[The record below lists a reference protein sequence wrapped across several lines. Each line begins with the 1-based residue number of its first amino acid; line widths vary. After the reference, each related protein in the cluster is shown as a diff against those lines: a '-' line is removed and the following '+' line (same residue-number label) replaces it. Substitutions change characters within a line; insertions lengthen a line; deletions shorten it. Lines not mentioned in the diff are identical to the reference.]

1 VHRKVANALIVASS
15 FSALSL
21 GLVSAN
27 AQATP
32 ETPDQ
37 PPAQSHAQTFTSFS
51 ELRAEVL
58 NLIGATSKRLWLTT
72 DYLTDGEIVTA
83 LYVAQYR
90 KIDVRVLLG
99 RAKASS
105 YMSRLSY
112 LKNQN
117 IQVFLRPDGFKPQTA
132 TTILSDDKLIEIDGE
147 LDFMSK
153 YKRFNLTLAEP
164 TSAQAYATAF
174 GTAAAQQIPANQ
186 RAMPLVGRQRTS
198 WPSAADSPA
207 AATPPVKSR
216 LPAAEP
222 HSDSSDEQA
231 AYIYNR
237 KPMPRPDGV
246 ATKLPKDLKW
256 RQKAPRMPNP
266 PPPAEPRATELEP
279 LTPNYFGS
287 HDSRSPQGSQNTNLP
302 TVVKPLIGPEGTK
315 TLDGDSEKSAPPLME
330 DTVQGGD

>member
-1 VHRKVANALIVASS
+1 MRRKVANALITASS
-15 FSALSL
+15 FTALSL
-21 GLVSAN
+21 GLFSAN
-27 AQATP
+27 APAAP
-32 ETPDQ
+32 ETQGQ
-37 PPAQSHAQTFTSFS
+37 PQTHTQTFTSFS

-58 NLIGATSKRLWLTT
+58 NVIGATSKRLWLTT

-153 YKRFNLTLAEP
+153 YKKFNLTLAEP
-164 TSAQAYATAF
+164 TVAQAYATAF

-186 RAMPLVGRQRTS
+186 RALPLVGRQRTP
-198 WPSAADSPA
+198 WPSADTPA
-207 AATPPVKSR
+207 AATTPVKSR
-216 LPAAEP
+216 LPAPEP
-222 HSDSSDEQA
+222 RLDSSDEQA

-246 ATKLPKDLKW
+246 ATKLPKELKW
-256 RQKAPRMPNP
+256 HQKPPRTQNP
-266 PPPAEPRATELEP
+266 PPVEPRTTELEP

-287 HDSRSPQGSQNTNLP
+287 HDSRSPQGAQHTNLP
-302 TVVKPLIGPEGTK
+302 TGVKPLVGSEGSK
-315 TLDGDSEKSAPPLME
+315 TPDGDSEKSAPPLLE

>member
-1 VHRKVANALIVASS
+1 
-15 FSALSL
+15 
-21 GLVSAN
+21 
-27 AQATP
+27 
-32 ETPDQ
+32 
-37 PPAQSHAQTFTSFS
+37 
-51 ELRAEVL
+51 
-58 NLIGATSKRLWLTT
+58 LTT

-117 IQVFLRPDGFKPQTA
+117 IQVYLRPDGFKPQTA

-153 YKRFNLTLAEP
+153 YKKFNLTLAEP
-164 TSAQAYATAF
+164 ASAQAYATAF

-186 RAMPLVGRQRTS
+186 RALPLVGRQRTP
-198 WPSAADSPA
+198 WPSADSSA
-207 AATPPVKSR
+207 APTTPVRSR
-216 LPAAEP
+216 LPAPEP
-222 HSDSSDEQA
+222 HIDSSDEQA

-246 ATKLPKDLKW
+246 ATKLPKELKW
-256 RQKAPRMPNP
+256 HQKPTSAPNP
-266 PPPAEPRATELEP
+266 PPPEPRATELEP
-279 LTPNYFGS
+279 LTPNYFGTQ
-287 HDSRSPQGSQNTNLP
+287 DSRSSQGSQNTNLP
-302 TVVKPLIGPEGTK
+302 TVVKPLVGPDGNK
-315 TLDGDSEKSAPPLME
+315 TLDGDSEKSTPPLME

>member
-1 VHRKVANALIVASS
+1 VRRKVANALIVASS

-32 ETPDQ
+32 ETPNQ
-37 PPAQSHAQTFTSFS
+37 PPAQTHTQTFTSFS

-153 YKRFNLTLAEP
+153 YKKFNLTLAEP

-186 RAMPLVGRQRTS
+186 RALPLVGRQRTP
-198 WPSAADSPA
+198 WPSADTPA
-207 AATPPVKSR
+207 APVTPVKSR
-216 LPAAEP
+216 LPASEP
-222 HSDSSDEQA
+222 QIDSSDEQA

-256 RQKAPRMPNP
+256 HQKVPRTSNP
-266 PPPAEPRATELEP
+266 PPPAEPRATTELEP

-287 HDSRSPQGSQNTNLP
+287 QDSRSPEGSQNTNLP
-302 TVVKPLIGPEGTK
+302 TVVKPLVGPDGNK
-315 TLDGDSEKSAPPLME
+315 TLDGDSEKSTPPLME